1 MNKSAEYKAYEND
14 ETGELDEPD
23 WLDELDYD
31 LVRDKPASD
40 DMEFELIGRLMVVSL
55 AYGLTGSAFLIML
68 TNLSI
73 KVFKKFNN
81 VGYSIV
87 YASLFLK
94 LVFVSGFILAT
105 KNEIPNQIM
114 FAVAILGGIMYST
127 VNVILKLK

>member
-1 MNKSAEYKAYEND
+1 
-14 ETGELDEPD
+14 
-23 WLDELDYD
+23 
-31 LVRDKPASD
+31 
-40 DMEFELIGRLMVVSL
+40 MVVSL

-81 VGYSIV
+81 IGYSIV

-105 KNEIPNQIM
+105 KHAIPNQIM

>member
-1 MNKSAEYKAYEND
+1 
-14 ETGELDEPD
+14 
-23 WLDELDYD
+23 
-31 LVRDKPASD
+31 
-40 DMEFELIGRLMVVSL
+40 MVISL

-81 VGYSIV
+81 IGYSIV

-94 LVFVSGFILAT
+94 LIFLSGFVLVT
-105 KNEIPNQIM
+105 RGEIPNQII
-114 FAVAILGGIMYST
+114 FAVVILGGIMYST

>member
-1 MNKSAEYKAYEND
+1 
-14 ETGELDEPD
+14 
-23 WLDELDYD
+23 
-31 LVRDKPASD
+31 
-40 DMEFELIGRLMVVSL
+40 MVVSL